1 MLKDAYAQVYL
12 AQGDLDK
19 AEISLNEAIALF
31 QQMRSYRLGE
41 AILWEAKAT
50 FAELGLKRLENEAV
64 KTSNVSKTFEVS
76 PSPSD
81 TFDLSDGFFQNG
93 CAL

>member
-12 AQGDLDK
+12 AQGEFAK
-19 AEISLNEAIALF
+19 AETSLN
-31 QQMRSYRLGE
+31 E

>member
-1 MLKDAYAQVYL
+1 MLKDAYAHVYL
-12 AQGDLDK
+12 AQGEFAK
-19 AEISLNEAIALF
+19 AETSLIALF

-64 KTSNVSKTFEVS
+64 KKLQTRGGKLQTS
-76 PSPSD
+76 
-81 TFDLSDGFFQNG
+81 
-93 CAL
+93 